1 LGERQI
7 LEPVQVAEEK
17 PSNYHHNK
25 LASFSLLRK
34 GRKFVSFGDE
44 VAKKKEDRD

>member
-1 LGERQI
+1 MGERQI

-25 LASFSLLRK
+25 LASFSLLLDSK
-34 GRKFVSFGDE
+34 IPNVT
-44 VAKKKEDRD
+44 